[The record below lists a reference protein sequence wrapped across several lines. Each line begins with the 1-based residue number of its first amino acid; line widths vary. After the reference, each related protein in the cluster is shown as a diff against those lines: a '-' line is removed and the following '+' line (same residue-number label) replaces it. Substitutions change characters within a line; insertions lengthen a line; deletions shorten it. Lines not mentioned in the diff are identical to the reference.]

1 MQAQLASAIFFG
13 FPEGKQWKQTATLWN
28 SPRPK
33 RTRRASPASP
43 THSRMRSSQRM
54 LAPPAENAERQ
65 DGIRRRRAVH
75 TAKLAGGKLQG
86 FAKQVLLY
94 CFRFRKCGTFMP
106 LSGVR
111 GESRIAVV
119 WTLLFAVP
127 IRFHRFT
134 SAFCYHSVVLYAV
147 GKRMRHNDI
156 CR

>member
-1 MQAQLASAIFFG
+1 MQAQLASAIFSVFT
-13 FPEGKQWKQTATLWN
+13 EGKQGKQTATLWN

-119 WTLLFAVP
+119 LTFLVAVP
-127 IRFHRFT
+127 SPIHRST
-134 SAFCYHSVVLYAV
+134 SAFCSQADVLLAV
-147 GKRMRHNDI
+147 QINMRD
-156 CR
+156 RT